1 MNSQKEYRPKLF
13 KRQRSFTWI
22 DPIHETVR
30 LNPVIFDSD
39 VEVIHRPQSLHNKRD
54 FSIFVKAFE
63 HDGMFSPNIRSM
75 YAKELLKTGE
85 KRDFTEAKE
94 IFRVIY
100 EGDTDPDA
108 QKESSCVLARVYRL
122 EDNKNEFFKIA
133 LKDMLTTPCSEI
145 CYELGTY
152 FLGQRDYSEAV
163 LWFYNAAYETQSIL
177 DIHTSGDLPLYG
189 LVECY
194 EALLEEE
201 KKKYSP
207 STALEIQFE
216 MELEKYRNASREWK
230 VPAEL

>member
-1 MNSQKEYRPKLF
+1 
-13 KRQRSFTWI
+13 
-22 DPIHETVR
+22 
-30 LNPVIFDSD
+30 
-39 VEVIHRPQSLHNKRD
+39 
-54 FSIFVKAFE
+54 
-63 HDGMFSPNIRSM
+63 
-75 YAKELLKTGE
+75 
-85 KRDFTEAKE
+85 
-94 IFRVIY
+94 
-100 EGDTDPDA
+100 
-108 QKESSCVLARVYRL
+108 
-122 EDNKNEFFKIA
+122 
-133 LKDMLTTPCSEI
+133 MLTTPCSEI

-163 LWFYNAAYETQSIL
+163 LWFYNAAYEAQSIL